1 MYNIQYSLK
10 SHMKIMHFLNIFC
23 ALLTKNFLVHVV
35 LIVAF
40 LGDGGDGK
48 TRRRGGKAILY
59 QQFKVFF

>member
-10 SHMKIMHFLNIFC
+10 SHMKMMHLFEH
-23 ALLTKNFLVHVV
+23 FLVHVV